1 MVVLPWLVCSA
12 EGAAWLRAVEV
23 VVLLPVVV
31 LVDWVIDQG
40 LPRLRSGDLR
50 PVPIPLL
57 M

>member
-23 VVLLPVVV
+23 LVLVPVVV
-31 LVDWVIDQG
+31 LVDWVIDQA
-40 LPRLRSGDLR
+40 LPHLRSGDLR
-50 PVPIPLL
+50 RVPTMFL

>member
-12 EGAAWLRAVEV
+12 EGEAWLRAVEV